1 MLKTTIIAILII
13 LAVFL
18 ISPSV
23 LAQDIGTGSG
33 ANPLNTITSQAG
45 YKTVQGETFIDTFVG
60 EIITLV
66 LGFVGALF
74 LGIIVFAGFQWM
86 SAGGNEEVVSKAKKK
101 VTSSVI
107 GLGIVTLAF
116 IISNAVF
123 TFFYAQS
130 GRSTSSPY
138 TAPIGPCGENSH
150 CATNEICQ
158 DAFCV
163 PAPDCTNPP
172 NVGCPPN
179 YACTA
184 QGEQCIRY

>member
-1 MLKTTIIAILII
+1 MLKPLIIFTLIIIATLLVVPHI
-13 LAVFL
+13 
-18 ISPSV
+18 
-23 LAQDIGTGSG
+23 LAQDIGISG
-33 ANPLNTITSQAG
+33 TLNTITGQAG
-45 YKTVQGETFIDTFVG
+45 YKTVQGETFIDTLVG

-116 IISNAVF
+116 VISNAVF

-130 GRSTSSPY
+130 GRQAGSTAITCDSNDNCQSD
-138 TAPIGPCGENSH
+138 
-150 CATNEICQ
+150 EICVN
-158 DAFCV
+158 DYCV
-163 PAPDCTNPP
+163 PTPVCFGSGA
-172 NVGCPPN
+172 GQCPPG
-179 YACTA
+179 YSCPVPGG
-184 QGEQCIRY
+184 QQCIRD